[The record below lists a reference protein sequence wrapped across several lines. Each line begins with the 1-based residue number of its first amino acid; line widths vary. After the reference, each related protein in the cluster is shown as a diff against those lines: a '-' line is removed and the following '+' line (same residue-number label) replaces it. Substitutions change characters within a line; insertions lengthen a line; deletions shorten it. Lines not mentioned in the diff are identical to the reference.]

1 MLRVT
6 QGGLCLEFCLPCL
19 LGHSLRPLAL
29 CTHAAD
35 CSGVAHHHL
44 GLTLPHSSCELL
56 NSPCILLIGSSSGSG
71 VLGSGSGSGSGVLGC
86 RCSGSGSGSGVLGS
100 RSGSGSVVLGSRS
113 GSVVL
118 GSGSGSVVLGS
129 GSGSGSVVLGSGSG
143 SGSVVLGSGSGKGLG
158 TPLLLLSQLLGMRHL
173 VQPDRLGAR
182 QAHCRKRALVALLGH
197 LELA

>member
-1 MLRVT
+1 
-6 QGGLCLEFCLPCL
+6 
-19 LGHSLRPLAL
+19 
-29 CTHAAD
+29 
-35 CSGVAHHHL
+35 VAHHHL

-129 GSGSGSVVLGSGSG
+129 GSG
-143 SGSVVLGSGSGKGLG
+143 KGLG